1 MDLNLFLC
9 ITVWF
14 LSTYITS
21 SSSQLCA
28 GPDGKVCCIGYVWNE
43 AQNTC
48 IQCMTGFY
56 GINCTIPCP
65 YPGFGWD
72 CQLQCTCSN
81 EDCNHVYGW
90 KRKVSEN
97 YSSLHS
103 IEISTVRA
111 SASSTIYNEDTTE
124 AAPKSTNISHQD
136 KMCAEETGDVYE
148 SNSTSLI
155 AGIISLLIVAGLLL
169 VLYAIAYLHKV
180 TRIVQGDTASKSTF

>member
-9 ITVWF
+9 IIVWF
-14 LSTYITS
+14 LSPYIAS

-28 GPDGKVCCIGYVWNE
+28 GPGGKVCCSGYVWNE

-48 IQCMTGFY
+48 TQCMPGFY
-56 GINCTIPCP
+56 GSNCTIPCP
-65 YPGFGWD
+65 YPVFGWD
-72 CQLQCTCSN
+72 CQLKCTCST
-81 EDCNHVYGW
+81 EDCHHVYGC

-97 YSSLHS
+97 YSSLQS
-103 IEISTVRA
+103 IEISTEPA
-111 SASSTIYNEDTTE
+111 SASSAIYNEDTTE

-136 KMCAEETGDVYE
+136 KMCAEERGDAYE

-169 VLYAIAYLHKV
+169 VM
-180 TRIVQGDTASKSTF
+180 

>member
-90 KRKVSEN
+90 KRKVSE
-97 YSSLHS
+97 
-103 IEISTVRA
+103 
-111 SASSTIYNEDTTE
+111 DTTE